1 MRERNWKF
9 NVYLNSDEKAMLV
22 EKAEKT
28 GLTFSSLIRYLI
40 LNYKPKEKPPKEFYD
55 SVEYIRRTGNVLNQ
69 IATRMH
75 YLGYVEDMNALR
87 KTVTDLNNLVL
98 NIKEYYL
105 LPEKVGR
112 DKDNVD

>member
-9 NVYLNSDEKAMLV
+9 NVYLNSDEKAMLA

-28 GLTFSSLIRYLI
+28 GLTYSSLIRSLI
-40 LNYKPKEKPPKEFYD
+40 LNYEPKEKPPKEFYD
-55 SVEYIRRTGNVLNQ
+55 SLEYIRRTGNVLNQ

-75 YLGYVEDMNALR
+75 YLGYVEDMNIL
-87 KTVTDLNNLVL
+87 TDLNNLVL

-105 LPEKVGR
+105 LPEKT
-112 DKDNVD
+112 DKDNAN